1 MLSFAFW
8 ATVINYMDRQTLS
21 VAAPVLREQFH
32 MSNVAYSRVVFAFL
46 LAYTIMNGASGPLID
61 RLGTRLGYALT
72 MAWWS
77 AAAVLH
83 ALAHGA
89 LRDMGIRSIA
99 EPALYRLASE
109 TGLSAGIG
117 VLERGRVLIVDRVE
131 GAEFVRDAVEIAA
144 GAPDP
149 WPGVARKYRIRA
161 ERDIGRELPA
171 HSTALGKVLMAPL
184 AREEALALIPERGLA
199 RQTRKTIV
207 SKARFMEELALV
219 RKQGYATADEEHHA
233 GIRSIAAPIFGASST
248 VTAAVA
254 LNGGLAEA
262 AWREPAVLVERVKAA
277 GREISRRARVPRR
290 AID

>member
-1 MLSFAFW
+1 
-8 ATVINYMDRQTLS
+8 
-21 VAAPVLREQFH
+21 
-32 MSNVAYSRVVFAFL
+32 
-46 LAYTIMNGASGPLID
+46 
-61 RLGTRLGYALT
+61 
-72 MAWWS
+72 MA
-77 AAAVLH
+77 H
-83 ALAHGA
+83 
-89 LRDMGIRSIA
+89 
-99 EPALYRLASE
+99 
-109 TGLSAGIG
+109 
-117 VLERGRVLIVDRVE
+117 
-131 GAEFVRDAVEIAA
+131 
-144 GAPDP
+144 
-149 WPGVARKYRIRA
+149 
-161 ERDIGRELPA
+161 
-171 HSTALGKVLMAPL
+171 L